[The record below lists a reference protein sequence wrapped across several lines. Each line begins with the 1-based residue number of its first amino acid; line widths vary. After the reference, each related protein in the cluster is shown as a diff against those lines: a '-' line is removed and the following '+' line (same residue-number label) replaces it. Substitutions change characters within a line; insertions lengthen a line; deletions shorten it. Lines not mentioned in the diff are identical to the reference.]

1 LRQACE
7 VERICALDQP
17 LVTLNKARS
26 FGQTALVLTL
36 KSFAD
41 FFGLK
46 RNLVILLGVI
56 FMIGAG
62 EELWMRFVPKYLQS
76 LGATVLVIGLY
87 DAIRTLLGAVYA
99 YPGGVMVDRWGHRRA
114 FLTFNVVSIIGYALV
129 LLIPHWGAII
139 AGMFLFLSWSC
150 FSLPATFSLVA
161 AALEANRHSMGIG
174 VQMVIKRLPI
184 MIAPFFGG
192 ILIDRFGVIDGVRI
206 ALIISIVLSGAT
218 ILVQRKLQDEPK
230 PEVRQT
236 DRLSFWQSLR
246 DFNSPMRR
254 LLLSDILVRFC
265 ERIPYAWVVIFA
277 MDYIGV
283 SGKEVG
289 VLTAVE
295 MLTATLCII
304 PASYLAD
311 RYGREPFVIATFV
324 MFTLF
329 PISLI
334 LSRSFSIL
342 LVAFAIRGLKE
353 FGDTSR
359 KALIIGYCD
368 PAHCG
373 QMVGAYYLVRDVIV
387 SFGSIVGA
395 YLWALGAELNLLV
408 AAGLGIAGTIFY
420 IKTIRDQRLDEL
432 EDIKEEISRRRFRQ
446 E

>member
-1 LRQACE
+1 
-7 VERICALDQP
+7 
-17 LVTLNKARS
+17 
-26 FGQTALVLTL
+26 VLTL
-36 KSFAD
+36 KSFTD

-46 RNLVILLGVI
+46 RNLVILLAVI

-62 EELWMRFVPKYLQS
+62 EELWMRFVPKYLQALS
-76 LGATVLVIGLY
+76 ATVLVIGVY

-114 FLTFNVVSIIGYALV
+114 FLMFNIVSIIGYALV
-129 LLIPHWGAII
+129 LLIPHWGAVI

-192 ILIDRFGVIDGVRI
+192 ILIDRFGVIGGVQI

-218 ILVQRKLQDEPK
+218 ILVQRQIQDEPK
-230 PEVRQT
+230 LEKQV
-236 DRLSFWQSLR
+236 DRLSFWQNLR

-295 MLTATLCII
+295 MLAATLCII

-311 RYGREPFVIATFV
+311 RYSREPFVVATFII
-324 MFTLF
+324 FTLF

-334 LSRSFSIL
+334 LSRSFAML

-368 PAHCG
+368 PARCG
-373 QMVGAYYLVRDVIV
+373 QMVGAYYLVRDLIV
-387 SFGSIVGA
+387 SFGAILGA

-408 AAGLGIAGTIFY
+408 AAGLGIVGTIFY

-432 EDIKEEISRRRFRQ
+432 EDMKEEISRRRFEQ
-446 E
+446 K